1 METDKNINTIF
12 SEDLSPALIA
22 QIIVNKNK
30 NSPAICDMYSADKYF
45 DGHNEKIDGKKRVYF
60 DKDRKPI
67 DNPNAHNARIK
78 SMFLRMLVQQK
89 QDYAFAKS
97 FILKL
102 STEEQQ
108 EVDLTK
114 DEYGKAWKKF
124 LDDSLFKLSY
134 IIAGQA
140 VNHGIA
146 WCYIWI
152 DEDGKLQ
159 IKDVPSTLIY
169 PIWQDRQHTKLDR
182 LVYNYIIEKYK
193 GSLNP
198 TLEEYAEYWSD
209 NERILFDVTKGYG
222 EIPLIQDDTGRVIH
236 SHMIARDNEEIKEVK
251 EVNWGKIPFI
261 CFKATDDEKTLLS
274 FIKEQ
279 VDSFDM
285 LSSKSIDGLVDDL
298 DPLLVIKGISPDVAD
313 LIEARELAKM
323 TRTISLDTD
332 GDAGYIQAQTAI
344 DAHLKELQE
353 LRRDIIKFG
362 YGVDYEDSRFS
373 GNPNQLVIKSL
384 YQNMDTYTDG
394 LERHFQDFVNDLKYF
409 FDKWYELT
417 NKGSFEECQKYK
429 ILIELDRSMMINQSA
444 LIDDTVK
451 LAGTG
456 ISKKTQL
463 EFNPVVQDVE
473 LELERI
479 DEEQKA
485 SSEND
490 LFNFAQ
496 RTNIENGGEYQ
507 PEEKAEENKMEE

>member
-1 METDKNINTIF
+1 MEMDKNVNTIF
-12 SEDLSPALIA
+12 SEDLSPALIT
-22 QIIVNKNK
+22 QIIVSKNK
-30 NSPAICDMYSADKYF
+30 NSPVIEEMSTADKYF

-60 DKDRKPI
+60 DKDRKAI
-67 DNPNAHNARIK
+67 DNPNAYNARIK
-78 SMFLRMLVQQK
+78 SKFLRMLVQQK
-89 QDYAFAKS
+89 QDYGFAKS

-134 IIAGQA
+134 ALAGQA

-152 DEDGKLQ
+152 DENGELQ
-159 IKDVPSTLIY
+159 VKDVSACLIY

-182 LVYNYIIEKYK
+182 LVYNYMVEKYK
-193 GSLNP
+193 GSINP

-209 NERILFDVTKGYG
+209 TERILFDVNDGYS
-222 EIPLIQDDTGRVIH
+222 EIPLIQDGTGRAIH
-236 SHMIARDNEEIKEVK
+236 SHMIAGENE
-251 EVNWGKIPFI
+251 EVNWGKIPFV

-279 VDSFDM
+279 IDSYDE

-332 GDAGYIQAQTAI
+332 GDASYIQAQTAI

-417 NKGSFEECQKYK
+417 SKGSFEECQKYK
-429 ILIELDRSMMINQSA
+429 ILIKLDRSMMINQSA
-444 LIDDTVK
+444 LIEDTVK

-456 ISKKTQL
+456 VSKKTQL

-479 DEEQKA
+479 DEEQKQ
-485 SSEND
+485 SQDND

-496 RTNIENGGEYQ
+496 KTNIENGGEYQ
-507 PEEKAEENKMEE
+507 PEEKAEENKMEAEE